1 MMELHGLF
9 LGFIIFVSSWL
20 LCKAGV
26 HPKDP
31 VQTAEIGTEGRVIY
45 DVHERLE
52 PDPSH
57 LCPDFECRTPHGPCN
72 NTDKYQVVSFSEP
85 THTHSGYEYE
95 CGIRITDV
103 SDSDAGVYMICKKA
117 VNGCLIGNDMNVT
130 LSVWRRDSHG
140 RICTTT
146 FDSTT
151 RKRSNNCTLL
161 TIIAPTTT
169 GATTTTGE
177 VATTSTD
184 KNTVQSTESGGGSGE
199 NDAVVGKPTEEGK
212 QSLCKRKIVFT
223 AVGVLFFT
231 LFIVGIFMVIWR
243 RYRRRRCGGR
253 RNDYELGVQNPNGFA
268 SLSQLSSNRQAI
280 HGDSEDNESD

>member
-20 LCKAGV
+20 FCKAGV

-85 THTHSGYEYE
+85 THTPSGYEYE

-130 LSVWRRDSHG
+130 LSVWRRDSRG

-146 FDSTT
+146 IDNTT
-151 RKRSNNCTLL
+151 GKRSNNCTLL
-161 TIIAPTTT
+161 STIVPTTT
-169 GATTTTGE
+169 TVATTTTGE
-177 VATTSTD
+177 VATTSTE
-184 KNTVQSTESGGGSGE
+184 NTVQSTESGGGSGE

-212 QSLCKRKIVFT
+212 QSLCKRNIVFT
-223 AVGVLFFT
+223 AVGVAFLMIIIFV
-231 LFIVGIFMVIWR
+231 IVVVIWR
-243 RYRRRRCGGR
+243 RYRRHRRGR
-253 RNDYELGVQNPNGFA
+253 TDDYELGVHVPLGFA
-268 SLSQLSSNRQAI
+268 SPSKLSSNGQDI
-280 HGDSEDNESD
+280 QGDSEDNESD